1 MRGDDRALGDACSEI
16 EDTIDT
22 LGRGLRNLTEQF
34 DEYVKLVDAR
44 LAEKDERIADLE
56 RELSWE
62 KGAPHARA

>member
-1 MRGDDRALGDACSEI
+1 MRGDDLALGDALVRV
-16 EDTIDT
+16 EDLLDD
-22 LGRGLRNLTEQF
+22 LRRRGRDLNEELAK
-34 DEYVKLVDAR
+34 YVKLVDAR